1 MVNRNLSHLAA
12 IMATVTG
19 IAAGYEVMEDFFF
32 RPHAPIRR
40 EFRYIVLSCIKVEK
54 VRDQH
59 LLPWT
64 GTHAVV

>member
-1 MVNRNLSHLAA
+1 MVNRNLSRLASVRA
-12 IMATVTG
+12 SITSRVG
-19 IAAGYEVMEDFFF
+19 SYEHIEESFF

-40 EFRYIVLSCIKVEK
+40 EFRYIVMSCIKVEK
-54 VRDQH
+54 VRDRR